1 STVCVPDAA
10 RLPVQPLLAVQPA
23 ALVLD
28 QVMVAAA
35 PADTVV
41 GDTDRFTV
49 DVAEAGGVV
58 DIGG

>member
-1 STVCVPDAA
+1 
-10 RLPVQPLLAVQPA
+10 
-23 ALVLD
+23 LVLD